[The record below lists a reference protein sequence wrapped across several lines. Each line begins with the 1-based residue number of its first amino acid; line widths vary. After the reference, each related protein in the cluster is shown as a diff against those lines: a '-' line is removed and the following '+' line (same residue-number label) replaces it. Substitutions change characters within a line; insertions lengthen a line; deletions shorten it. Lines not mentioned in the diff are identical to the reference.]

1 VTMTLAL
8 TVGAVQYHWP
18 RDKLFRFYADL
29 ADSPARDVVLGEVVC
44 SRRRDLKAS
53 DWLALATELTQAGKR
68 VWLGTLALIETEAE
82 LRGVRQAVE
91 RGDVLIEANDAA
103 AVRLA
108 WHAGRPWSIGTHI
121 NVYSSEALAEYRE
134 MGATRWLAPVEL
146 DLRTVQAALAPH
158 QGHIEAEVMA
168 FGRLPLALSA
178 RCFTARHHGLQKDLC
193 GFVCANDPDGLD
205 VKTQEGQVFL
215 AINGI
220 QTQSG
225 TVQCLLH
232 HLPDVA
238 HAGVCGLRLSPCA
251 WDFLEVLR
259 LHDAVLN
266 GCLSPGDAEAVLR
279 GLKLPGP
286 LSDGFAHA
294 RTPGMAWEAA

>member
-1 VTMTLAL
+1 MNTTMTL

-18 RDKLFRFYADL
+18 RETLFRFYADL
-29 ADSPARDVVLGEVVC
+29 ADSPAHDVVLGEVVC
-44 SRRRDLKAS
+44 SRRRDLKPA
-53 DWLALATELTQAGKR
+53 DWLALAAELTQAGKR

-134 MGATRWLAPVEL
+134 MGATRWLSPVEL
-146 DLRTVQAALAPH
+146 DLDAVQAVLAPH
-158 QGHIEAEVMA
+158 LGHIEAEVIA

-178 RCFTARHHGLQKDLC
+178 RCFTARHHGLQKDQC
-193 GFVCANDPDGLD
+193 GFVCGNDPDGLD

-225 TVQCLLH
+225 TVQCLLG
-232 HLPDVA
+232 HLPA
-238 HAGVCGLRLSPCA
+238 IARAGVSALRLSPCA
-251 WDFLEVLR
+251 WDFLAVLR
-259 LHDAVLN
+259 LHDAVL
-266 GCLSPGDAEAVLR
+266 GGRLSPGDAEVALR
-279 GLKLPGP
+279 DLKLPGP

-294 RTPGMAWEAA
+294 RMPGMAWEAA

>member
-1 VTMTLAL
+1 MTLTL
-8 TVGAVQYHWP
+8 TAGAVQYHWP
-18 RDKLFRFYADL
+18 RDTLFRFYTDL
-29 ADSPARDVVLGEVVC
+29 ADSPAHDVVLGEVVC
-44 SRRRDLKAS
+44 SRRRDVKPA
-53 DWLALATELTQAGKR
+53 DWLALAAELTQAGKR

-146 DLRTVQAALAPH
+146 DLDAMQAVLAPH
-158 QGHIEAEVMA
+158 RGHIDAEVFA

-178 RCFTARHHGLQKDLC
+178 RCFTARHHGLQKDQC
-193 GFVCANDPDGLD
+193 GFVCGNDPDGLD
-205 VKTQEGQVFL
+205 VTTQEGQVFL

-232 HLPDVA
+232 HLPGLA
-238 HAGVCGLRLSPCA
+238 GAGVSALRLSPCA
-251 WDFLEVLR
+251 RDFLEVLR
-259 LHDAVLN
+259 LHDAVLR
-266 GCLSPGDAEAVLR
+266 GRLAPGDAEAVLR

-286 LSDGFAHA
+286 LSDGFTHA

>member
-1 VTMTLAL
+1 MNTTMTL

-18 RDKLFRFYADL
+18 RETLFRFYADL
-29 ADSPARDVVLGEVVC
+29 ADSPAHDVVLGEVVC
-44 SRRRDLKAS
+44 SRRRDLKPA
-53 DWLALATELTQAGKR
+53 DWLALAAELTQAGKR

-134 MGATRWLAPVEL
+134 MGATRWLFPVEL
-146 DLRTVQAALAPH
+146 DLDAVQAVLAPH
-158 QGHIEAEVMA
+158 LGHIEAEVIA

-178 RCFTARHHGLQKDLC
+178 RCFTARHHGLQKDQC
-193 GFVCANDPDGLD
+193 GFVCGNDPDGLD

-225 TVQCLLH
+225 TVQCLLG
-232 HLPDVA
+232 HLPA
-238 HAGVCGLRLSPCA
+238 IARAGVSALRLSPCA
-251 WDFLEVLR
+251 WDFLAVLR
-259 LHDAVLN
+259 LHDAVL
-266 GCLSPGDAEAVLR
+266 GGRLSPGDAEVALR
-279 GLKLPGP
+279 DLKLPGP

-294 RTPGMAWEAA
+294 RMPGMAWEAA

>member
-1 VTMTLAL
+1 MSLSL

-18 RDKLFRFYADL
+18 RETLLRFYADL
-29 ADSPARDVVLGEVVC
+29 ADAPVRDVVLGEVVC
-44 SRRRDLKAS
+44 SRRRDVKPA
-53 DWLALATELTQAGKR
+53 DWLALAAELTQAGKR

-103 AVRLA
+103 AARLA
-108 WHAGRPWSIGTHI
+108 WHSGRPWAIGTHI
-121 NVYSSEALAEYRE
+121 NVYSSEALAEYRD

-146 DLRTVQAALAPH
+146 DIDALQAVLAPH
-158 QGHIEAEVMA
+158 RGHIEAEVWA
-168 FGRLPLALSA
+168 FGRMPLALSA
-178 RCFTARHHGLQKDLC
+178 RCFTARHHGLQKDQC
-193 GFVCANDPDGLD
+193 GFVCGNDLDGLA

-225 TVQCLLH
+225 TVQCLLA
-232 HLPDVA
+232 HLPRLRE
-238 HAGVCGLRLSPCA
+238 AGVSGLRLSPCA
-251 WDFLEVLR
+251 WDFSEVLR
-259 LHDAVLN
+259 LHEATQA
-266 GCLSPGDAEAVLR
+266 GRIEPGDALAVMR
-279 GLKLPGP
+279 GLKLPGA